1 MDPTI
6 LRKRINLIAI
16 AMAVTFLIIHVAM
29 LIIFAIC
36 GVTPMIYINVGSVIF
51 YGIMVFLIHKSH
63 LTLFSIATYFEIAIH
78 MALAIIFT
86 GWSAGFQITI
96 IGIVILLF
104 FCEYVGRSLN
114 MKYVPSVFLAPV
126 AAVVYLVVYI
136 VTLNFEAPYPLPYG
150 VNVALNIAWGVIVFV
165 IMSSILFIFVNTT
178 TRSQNELT
186 NEVVHDKLT
195 GLPNRYFMASLFQK
209 VEDEET
215 SRHRWLAIADLDGF
229 KSINDTHGHNCGD
242 YVLKTLATLLEESSK
257 DIVVCRWGG
266 EEFLLLGEEE
276 TTSPTIILEAI
287 RKTVEEYPF
296 HYEDVDM
303 HLTLTIG
310 YAWREENQSIDEWI
324 DEADE
329 RLYKGKENGKNQ
341 IVG

>member
-1 MDPTI
+1 M
-6 LRKRINLIAI
+6 IAI
-16 AMAVTFLIIHVAM
+16 AMAITFLIIHIAM
-29 LIIFAIC
+29 LILFTLC
-36 GVTPMIYINVGSVIF
+36 GVMPMIYVNVGSVIF
-51 YGIMVFLIHKSH
+51 YGIMIFLIRRSH
-63 LTLFSIATYFEIAIH
+63 FTLFAIATYFEIAVH

-104 FCEYVGRSLN
+104 FCEYVARSLN
-114 MKYVPSVFLAPV
+114 MKYIPSIFLAPV
-126 AAVVYLVVYI
+126 AAVVYLIVYI
-136 VTLNFEAPYPLPYG
+136 VTLNFNAPYPLPNG
-150 VNVALNIAWGVIVFV
+150 VDIALNIGWGVIVFV
-165 IMSSILFIFVNTT
+165 IMSSILYVFVNTT

-195 GLPNRYFMASLFQK
+195 GLPNRYFMASLFQR
-209 VEDEET
+209 VEDEGT
-215 SRHRWLAIADLDGF
+215 SHHHWIAIADLDGF
-229 KSINDTHGHNCGD
+229 KSINDTYGHNCGD
-242 YVLKTLATLLEESSK
+242 YVLKTLSGLLGEPSK

-266 EEFLLLGEEE
+266 EEFLLLGDEE
-276 TTSPTIILEAI
+276 TTSPTEILEAI

-296 HYEDVDM
+296 HYENIDM

-324 DEADE
+324 NEADK